1 MYGIVEISGHQY
13 KVKAGDII
21 DVQKLEAEAGST
33 VEFDKVLFVGGEN
46 PQVGT
51 PVVTGAKVVAE
62 VIKHARS
69 RKVVVFVRKPG
80 LYQKKKGHR
89 QHYTSLKINSVNLG

>member
-13 KVKAGDII
+13 KVKARDII